1 MTSPTHY
8 LVVDL
13 EATCDAD
20 GRIPREETEII
31 EIGAVLVEA
40 STMKTIR
47 ELQTFVRPMRHP
59 KLTPFCTELTT
70 ITQADVDAAPR
81 FPAAMAKL
89 EDFLGPTNAL
99 FCSWGNYDRNQLER
113 DARRH
118 GARLPLGKDHW
129 NLKAAFAKTFL
140 DGRECGVGQA
150 LRRLGLSFQ
159 GTHHRGIDDA
169 RNIARLLPYVLGLE
183 APRGRRA

>member
-1 MTSPTHY
+1 MTSPSHY

-13 EATCDAD
+13 EATCSED
-20 GRIPREETEII
+20 GSIPREETEII

-40 STMKTIR
+40 ATLKTVR
-47 ELQTFVRPMRHP
+47 EMQTFVRPIRHP
-59 KLTPFCTELTT
+59 RLTPFCTKLTT

-81 FPAAMAKL
+81 FPAAMGKL
-89 EDFLGPTNAL
+89 RDFLGRDAAL

-118 GARLPLGKDHW
+118 GIRLPLGKDHW
-129 NLKAAFAKTFL
+129 NLKAAFARRHNE
-140 DGRECGVGQA
+140 GREIGVGQA

-169 RNIARLLPYVLGLE
+169 RNIARILPHVLD
-183 APRGRRA
+183 RAREGA